1 MGIASME
8 ACADLLMAKRSC
20 ARPIISS
27 DAVCSTINR
36 MERFLFFRFSVA
48 IAGILDSFWYVGCER
63 HNVKRRNG
71 NSVLSWV
78 LAFLL
83 LCASALSRSVVAF
96 SEAILLV
103 VFLCELSQGAAISR
117 FCGYANIALS
127 TVIIVGDLVAS
138 FVSWKVI
145 SLIGTPL

>member
-1 MGIASME
+1 M
-8 ACADLLMAKRSC
+8 
-20 ARPIISS
+20 
-27 DAVCSTINR
+27 
-36 MERFLFFRFSVA
+36 
-48 IAGILDSFWYVGCER
+48 
-63 HNVKRRNG
+63 KRRNG

-83 LCASALSRSVVAF
+83 LCASALSLSVVAL

-103 VFLCELSQGAAISR
+103 VILCELSQGAAISR